1 MNLFAGK
8 QWRCRQRKDP
18 RIQGREGEGG
28 TNGESS
34 MEMYTLS
41 EVKEIASGNF
51 LNDQRTQTRAL

>member
-1 MNLFAGK
+1 MEMQTK
-8 QWRCRQRKDP
+8 RKDP
-18 RIQGREGEGG
+18 RIQGRGGRGE

-51 LNDQRTQTRAL
+51 LNDQRTETRAL

>member
-1 MNLFAGK
+1 MEMQTK
-8 QWRCRQRKDP
+8 RKDP

-34 MEMYTLS
+34 MEMYTRS